1 MTTTTVN
8 DALVKIDNVLT
19 AAEYLLEEM
28 KTRQDG
34 LLSEEAITVKVK
46 MIMNDYDFRMR
57 ILHYLKEE
65 YGEGLCREVAFFV
78 MNKIDADIEA
88 FINDRVARALETQT
102 SQ

>member
-34 LLSEEAITVKVK
+34 LLSEEAMTEKVK
-46 MIMNDYDFRMR
+46 MIMSDYDFRMM
-57 ILHYLKEE
+57 ILRYLKDE
-65 YGEGLCREVAFFV
+65 YGEGLCREVSFFV
-78 MNKIDADIEA
+78 MSKIDADIEA
-88 FINDRVARALETQT
+88 FINDRVARALEAQT
-102 SQ
+102 RQ